1 MSDKNCGSSCS
12 SCPSGS
18 TCSSK
23 KTTPKSFQ
31 VPPNEL
37 SSIKKVVAVMSGKG
51 GVGKSMI
58 TTLLAVLAKR
68 RNMKIAILDADITG
82 PSIPKMLGVHQK
94 IVGND
99 RGMFPSMSKSGIK
112 VMSINLLLPNDTD
125 PVVWRGPVIDG
136 TIKQFWSGVIWDDI
150 DIMFIDMP
158 PGTGDVPLTVFQAL
172 PVDGVVLVTTPQELV
187 GMIVEKA
194 LKMTKM
200 VNKKVLG
207 IVENMSYIE
216 CPCCKE
222 KINLFSESSIA
233 SFAQKFDINTFA
245 KLPIDSRLAK
255 AADCGEIE
263 NFEGTWLD
271 SLLDNIESKLFLE

>member
-23 KTTPKSFQ
+23 KTPPKSFQ
-31 VPPNEL
+31 VSPNEL

-245 KLPIDSRLAK
+245 KLPIDSRLAR

>member
-207 IVENMSYIE
+207 IVENMSYIK

-245 KLPIDSRLAK
+245 KLPIDSRLAR